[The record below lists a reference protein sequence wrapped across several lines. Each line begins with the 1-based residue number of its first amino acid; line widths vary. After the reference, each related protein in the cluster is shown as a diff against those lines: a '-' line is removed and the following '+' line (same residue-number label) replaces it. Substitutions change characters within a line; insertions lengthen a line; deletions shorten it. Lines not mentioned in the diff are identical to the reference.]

1 MLQGGLSL
9 TVDTVMMLGKLDLL
23 IKLVVIIVV
32 II

>member
-9 TVDTVMMLGKLDLL
+9 TADTMMMLGELDLL
-23 IKLVVIIVV
+23 VKLVVIIVV